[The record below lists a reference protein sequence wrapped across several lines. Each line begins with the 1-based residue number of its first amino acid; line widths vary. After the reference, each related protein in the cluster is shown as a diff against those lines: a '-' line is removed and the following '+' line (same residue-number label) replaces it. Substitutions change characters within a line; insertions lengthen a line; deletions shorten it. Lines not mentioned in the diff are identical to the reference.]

1 MVKAHKK
8 SEKQETNWVEW
19 KDYISMVD
27 ELK

>member
-19 KDYISMVD
+19 KD
-27 ELK
+27 